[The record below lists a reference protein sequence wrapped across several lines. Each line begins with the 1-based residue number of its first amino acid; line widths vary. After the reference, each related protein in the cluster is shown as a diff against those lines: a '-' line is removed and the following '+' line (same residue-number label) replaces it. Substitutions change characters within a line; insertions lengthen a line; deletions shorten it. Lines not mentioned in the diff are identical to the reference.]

1 MANSNWTKPISLTS
15 VSIPKGPEP
24 SPVAWIKLFFASEED
39 INLYRYV
46 ALTATLIMFHY
57 TMTGF
62 LVPGGARKKAFSPE
76 FLE

>member
-1 MANSNWTKPISLTS
+1 MAHSNVTKPFDLAQAT
-15 VSIPKGPEP
+15 
-24 SPVAWIKLFFASEED
+24 SPVAWIKMFFKNEED

-62 LVPGGARKKAFSPE
+62 LVPGGVRGKVFTAE